1 VTEQGV
7 VGTGCEVGVGVRV
20 DGKVDDDSLMLMGE
34 GGERRLEGGQQQL
47 KEREKRYREM
57 AHLLLTADR

>member
-1 VTEQGV
+1 
-7 VGTGCEVGVGVRV
+7 
-20 DGKVDDDSLMLMGE
+20 VDDDSLMLMGE

>member
-1 VTEQGV
+1 
-7 VGTGCEVGVGVRV
+7 VRV

-47 KEREKRYREM
+47 KERRSGTWRWRIYC
-57 AHLLLTADR
+57 